1 MRIISGKF
9 KGKKLFHPTDE
20 KTRPLKDLAK
30 ESIFNLIIHSKNINF
45 NFSNS
50 IILDLFSGSGS
61 FGIECLSRGAKFVSF
76 VENYPPVLKILQKNL
91 ELISNNNFEIID
103 KNIFKKDTY
112 NYITKRYDLIF
123 IDPPF
128 IEKKIK
134 EIFLLLDHY
143 KLLKKN
149 GVGIIHRNKN
159 HKERLPQNIKII
171 DERNYGVSKI
181 LFFSLD

>member
-1 MRIISGKF
+1 M
-9 KGKKLFHPTDE
+9 
-20 KTRPLKDLAK
+20 
-30 ESIFNLIIHSKNINF
+30 
-45 NFSNS
+45 
-50 IILDLFSGSGS
+50 
-61 FGIECLSRGAKFVSF
+61 SRGAKFVSF

-112 NYITKRYDLIF
+112 NYITKSYDLIF

-134 EIFLLLDHY
+134 EIFLFLDHC

-159 HKERLPQNIKII
+159 NKERLPQNVKII

-181 LFFSLD
+181 LFFSFD